1 VSVASSPSRARS
13 KVVKAAAAEPTPTA
27 QPPRP
32 RLHFT
37 QVAFA
42 GHNRPEDLGDPVAA
56 LASLRSAFAMLSE
69 AGVSEARLV
78 TGLAPGAD
86 LLAARA
92 WRDEG
97 LGPIHAVFPF
107 LDTPFEP
114 GSEALIE
121 SATWLDGRTSESL
134 GRNPHLSQTRWLIG
148 AADLL
153 VVVWTGEHARGAGGT
168 ADAVRLALEHG
179 IPVLWAQPGERTT
192 LRIIRPEHLDEDF
205 GFLEF
210 LDELQFAREPLVRA
224 ANPKALHDALA
235 DLGLGDVHDEI
246 DLPVSGR
253 REPHSNVYRLF
264 RRWLGGRSTPFAG
277 AQPPADLLAQ
287 PGFARLTEAYAAA
300 DARASALGS
309 VHRSHQVILLAVAIL
324 MAFVGSA
331 SALWPEIKL
340 ASVTAELMLAVFAL
354 LLWADAER
362 GRRNERWGHA
372 RRLAEDLRRER
383 VAWAIGVSTV
393 PHGIGLSSVKPAR
406 HVRRL
411 AGLPNGAF
419 GAERVGAWGA
429 WAVDELIAGQAH
441 YHRGQSV
448 INGRIAHR
456 VHQVENASLAIL
468 LSGLL
473 VYVAA
478 AFGMSILGAEAP
490 HWLGG
495 LVTVAGAIVPSIGAA
510 GLALEA
516 TLSLGEQAQRS
527 RVLAGRLDVLARDI
541 GPGAQLEEVQ
551 AAAKAAIR
559 LQQAQEDHWTEG
571 AVRRRLFRGG

>member
-1 VSVASSPSRARS
+1 MSVASSPPARR
-13 KVVKAAAAEPTPTA
+13 KAARAPEAAAPALAPHA
-27 QPPRP
+27 PRSP
-32 RLHFT
+32 LHFA

-42 GHNRPEDLGDPVAA
+42 GHNRPEDLGDPAAA
-56 LASLRSAFAMLSE
+56 LVGLRRAFAMLAE
-69 AGVSEARLV
+69 AGVSQARLV

-92 WRDEG
+92 WRDQG

-107 LDTPFEP
+107 LDAPFEP
-114 GSEALIE
+114 GSDALVE
-121 SATWLDGRTSESL
+121 SSTWLDGRGSEAM

-179 IPVLWAQPGERTT
+179 IPVLWAQPGERAA

-224 ANPKALHDALA
+224 ATPKALHDALA

-246 DLPVSGR
+246 EPPAASRG
-253 REPHSNVYRLF
+253 EPHSNVYRLF
-264 RRWLGGRSTPFAG
+264 RRWLGGRSIPFAG
-277 AQPPADLLAQ
+277 APPPSDLLAQ
-287 PGFARLTEAYAAA
+287 PGFARLTQAYAAA

-309 VHRSHQVILLAVAIL
+309 VHRSHQLILLGVAIL

-340 ASVTAELMLAVFAL
+340 ASVTGELLLAVFAL

-411 AGLPNGAF
+411 AGLPSGAF
-419 GAERVGAWGA
+419 GPERVAAWGA

-441 YHRGQSV
+441 YHRGQSI

-468 LSGLL
+468 MSGLL

-495 LVTVAGAIVPSIGAA
+495 LVTVAGAIVPAIGAA

-527 RVLAGRLDVLARDI
+527 RVLAGRLDILAKDV
-541 GPGAQLEEVQ
+541 GAAARLEAVQ

-559 LQQAQEDHWTEG
+559 LQQQQEDHWTEG